1 MAARIYLWSTTRA
14 FASCLLA
21 ALMFPLNP
29 FPTVDA
35 TGAEPGKGKTRPKSA
50 RTSSTS
56 TASLAQ
62 YINTDSAELRKTKPE
77 PEVALASAVR
87 PMNHARRSVG
97 GALAEPVAPRTA
109 VRSMND
115 ARRLVG
121 EETVYVHEPG
131 KSLAS
136 GSYSRSAP
144 CGQLCFNGF
153 WVRGEYL
160 HWWTDIMD
168 TPTLVTTSPAGTA
181 SNIAGVLGQ
190 PGTQTL
196 LGNGDLGGSGH
207 SGARITLGWWLDPS
221 GCRGVEANYFGL
233 GRQTSTFS
241 ANSANTP
248 ILARPMFDTGSST
261 EAAMLVAHPDLLTG
275 AINVAASTALQG
287 AEALYRRRVFES
299 CDSKVDFL
307 FGYRFARLDESLSIT
322 HSSVWTAA
330 QGQIVIG
337 TTQNLF
343 DRFETDNQFHG
354 GELGI
359 AYTQQLNCWSLD
371 TTMKL
376 GLGNNHSE
384 VLINGQTI
392 NTVPNGGSATFV
404 GGLLAQQTN
413 IGRFERDAFG
423 FIPELAVTVRR
434 ELPCNL
440 HFSLGYSL
448 MYWTATLR
456 PGDQIDRQVS
466 QFPPEA
472 PAGTQQPAFSFHS
485 RGFLAQGLQLGLEYQ
500 F

>member
-1 MAARIYLWSTTRA
+1 
-14 FASCLLA
+14 
-21 ALMFPLNP
+21 
-29 FPTVDA
+29 
-35 TGAEPGKGKTRPKSA
+35 
-50 RTSSTS
+50 
-56 TASLAQ
+56 
-62 YINTDSAELRKTKPE
+62 
-77 PEVALASAVR
+77 
-87 PMNHARRSVG
+87 
-97 GALAEPVAPRTA
+97 
-109 VRSMND
+109 
-115 ARRLVG
+115 
-121 EETVYVHEPG
+121 
-131 KSLAS
+131 
-136 GSYSRSAP
+136 
-144 CGQLCFNGF
+144 
-153 WVRGEYL
+153 
-160 HWWTDIMD
+160 MD

-207 SGARITLGWWLDPS
+207 SGARISLGWWLDPS
-221 GCRGVEANYFGL
+221 GCRGVEANYFAL

-248 ILARPMFDTGSST
+248 ILARPVFDTGSNT

-275 AINVAASTALQG
+275 AISVQASTALQG

-299 CDSKVDFL
+299 CDSRVDFL
-307 FGYRFARLDESLSIT
+307 FGYRFARLDESLSVT
-322 HSSVWTAA
+322 HSSVWTAP
-330 QGQIVIG
+330 QGNIVIG
-337 TTQNLF
+337 TTLDLF

-359 AYTQQLNCWSLD
+359 AYTQQLNCWTLD

-376 GLGNNHSE
+376 ALGNNHSE
-384 VLINGQTI
+384 VWINGQTI

-423 FIPELAVTVRR
+423 FIPELAITVRR

-472 PAGTQQPAFSFHS
+472 PTGTQQPAFSFQS
-485 RGFLAQGLQLGLEYQ
+485 RGFLAQGLQFGLEYQ